1 MKRLITI
8 ALAVLALAILSVSCN
23 KDNKKNTGVGFW
35 KVESDNAEAAGSS
48 SLYHAWYYYN
58 EVKDGFDICFSDED
72 VFSNRSNSNWAWV
85 DLAKSLCGEEHS
97 LTENLDTEDWSF
109 YGGTRTVS
117 FLGGGFSSGT
127 VYLKVNMENNSV
139 TFRLNG
145 TKNNG
150 DKIKIDYVGS
160 AKRMDENVC
169 PGPML

>member
-58 EVKDGFDICFSDED
+58 EVKDGFDVCFSDED

-97 LTENLDTEDWSF
+97 LTENLDTDDWNF
-109 YGGTRTVS
+109 CGGTRTAS
-117 FLGGGFSSGT
+117 FFSGFSSGT

-145 TKNNG
+145 TKSNG

-160 AKRMDENVC
+160 AKRMDEYVT
-169 PGPML
+169 PEPML